1 MTRFLAV
8 ALLSLGASLA
18 LPAQVIVLDNFSGG
32 GSTAVISGTTWANAN
47 NVLFNGTTMTV
58 GNTAL
63 NDNGWG
69 TASATIDASAMTFI
83 TVVAQLDPGNLAPFF
98 VIGFEDGGPD
108 AAVFSVSTFS
118 FTSGAM
124 TTVQIPISSWGN
136 VNPAAITGWTIG
148 GGTGGVVAFRM
159 TLDNL
164 SLGTSA
170 IPEPGTYAALAG
182 LGALGFALWR
192 RRPLAT

>member
-1 MTRFLAV
+1 MIRFLAL
-8 ALLSLGASLA
+8 ALFVLGPSLA

-32 GSTAVISGTTWANAN
+32 GGTGVIAGTTWADSSNTA
-47 NVLFNGTTMTV
+47 LNGTTLTV

-69 TASATIDASAMTFI
+69 TTTATLDASAMTFVSV
-83 TVVAQLDPGNLAPFF
+83 TARLDAGNLSPFF

-118 FTSGAM
+118 FTTGSL

-159 TLDNL
+159 TFDHLL
-164 SLGTSA
+164 LGTSA

-182 LGALGFALWR
+182 VSALGFVLWR
-192 RRPLAT
+192 RRPGR